1 MEQSSKESS
10 FEGTHQP
17 QSPPLLKKNTQYT
30 NSILKFKLSTK
41 IQQNHAVVEFTQ
53 NRVPILQNVADD
65 IFKAKTVGYQMA
77 TMGINNGHQ
86 LAHPRSHAGAGGQH
100 LALNQQPNDDQRI
113 AMITG
118 KVVVRSGGQQQNAVN
133 SGQPSNTKEVSE
145 QD

>member
-1 MEQSSKESS
+1 MEQTSKESS
-10 FEGTHQP
+10 SEGV

-77 TMGINNGHQ
+77 TMGINNGH
-86 LAHPRSHAGAGGQH
+86 
-100 LALNQQPNDDQRI
+100 
-113 AMITG
+113 
-118 KVVVRSGGQQQNAVN
+118 
-133 SGQPSNTKEVSE
+133 
-145 QD
+145 